1 MKTLILR
8 TDRLGDFYIT
18 IPYINSL
25 TRLYGKKNVDV
36 IVKKHIYYHIKK
48 KKFLYN
54 KLYSFAEKGIFERIS
69 LIFKLRK
76 QKYKQLIIFD
86 GKDRS
91 IILSKFLNVEKIYH
105 TYPRKKKN
113 YLANILFSKKYITF
127 FDDRIIPLAD
137 LYKKIFDRIGI
148 NIIRKDFNILL
159 YKNIKKIGIFKNEN
173 IGAKKFV
180 HIHVDEKWFSNFYIK
195 ELTNISPNVDDF
207 FFFLRKIV
215 KVKKTN
221 LIITT
226 GTIELP
232 FIKKIACKYF
242 FAKDKKYFY
251 LKVGKFKVI
260 LLNKVS
266 IVNLEIISMNAS
278 NIITC
283 HSPLTHIAASFN
295 INLIDII
302 DKAHERWY
310 YRHTSHIKKYNK
322 LYRETFNK
330 LSKKILLKIK

>member
-91 IILSKFLNVEKIYH
+91 IILSKFLNINKIYH
-105 TYPRKKKN
+105 TYPQKKSS
-113 YLANILFSKKYITF
+113 YLTNFLFSKKYISF
-127 FDDRIIPLAD
+127 LDNQIIPLKD
-137 LYKKIFDRIGI
+137 LYKKIFNEMGI
-148 NIIRKDFNILL
+148 KIIKKDFKILL
-159 YKNIKKIGIFKNEN
+159 FKNIKRINIFKNEN
-173 IGAKKFV
+173 IGTKKFT
-180 HIHVDEKWFSNFYIK
+180 HIHVDEKWFSNFYIRK
-195 ELTNISPNVDDF
+195 FTNISPNIKDF
-207 FFFLRKIV
+207 YLFLKKIITI
-215 KVKKTN
+215 KKTN

-232 FIKKIACKYF
+232 FIKKISNRYF
-242 FAKDKKYFY
+242 DVKDKGYFY

-260 LLNKVS
+260 FLNKVS
-266 IVNLEIISMNAS
+266 IDNLEIITMNA
-278 NIITC
+278 NNLITC
-283 HSPLTHIAASFN
+283 HGALTQISGSFKV
-295 INLIDII
+295 NLIDII
-302 DKAHERWY
+302 NRSQEKWY
-310 YRHTSHIKKYNK
+310 FRHTSHIKKYNK
-322 LYRETFNK
+322 LYRKNFKE
-330 LSKKILLKIK
+330 LSNEIILKIK